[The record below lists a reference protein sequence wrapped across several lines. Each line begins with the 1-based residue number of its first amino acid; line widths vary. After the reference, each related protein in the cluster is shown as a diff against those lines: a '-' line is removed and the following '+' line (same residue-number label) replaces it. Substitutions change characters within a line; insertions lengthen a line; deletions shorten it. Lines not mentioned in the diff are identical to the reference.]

1 MKDQQ
6 GNWKTGLVCMLA
18 LPMFALSAV
27 RDWGQPPPAVTNV
40 GAREGPTYSSLKV
53 SKKHLANL
61 VVLQD
66 NWTTLGACT
75 AMGVIGDFA
84 SYLEMDVSD
93 TYDEV
98 ENCYIADIQPH
109 ILQAK
114 MSVSDPDNPS
124 YDRAMSSPEAD
135 QWWDAMVTEMETL
148 EKDLKAWK
156 LVKITSDMK
165 SILPSTWAFKV
176 KRYPD
181 GTVKKYKARFC
192 VRGDRQI
199 EGVDYWETW
208 APVVQWSTVRT
219 MMILSTKLGLV
230 SAQAD
235 ITGAFVHADL
245 KTTEHIYVRQPRGM
259 SRGRDLVLKLN
270 KSVYGLKQAP
280 KYFFEHLTKR
290 MALCGLK
297 QSNKDP
303 CLFIGSKVIA
313 VIYVDDILFYSKDAS
328 EIDKV
333 INTLKDEH
341 GVAIRKEGDAEGFLG
356 VNIVKR
362 DDSKLVLTQTGLTER
377 IVKALGLC
385 SSYSTAIGTPAE
397 TFPLPKDV
405 EGEPAVG
412 NFNYASVVGM
422 LLYLSGH
429 SRPDIAFA
437 VHQCARYT
445 FKPTRRHE
453 QALVR
458 IGRYLKGT
466 MNRGLI
472 LSPTDS
478 PDIDCYPDADFAGLY
493 GHEDAQDPHCARSRT
508 GYIIMAFGC
517 PILWK
522 SRLQT
527 EIALSTM
534 EAEYVALSTSC
545 KDLFPIV
552 SMVQELAGSVGL
564 QVNDIAK
571 MHIKIHEDNVGALTL
586 AKLEPAR
593 MTPRSKHYAIKY
605 HWFREHV
612 HANRVKIVKIDLAN
626 QLGDMFTK
634 GLPRPAFEHLR
645 YLLMGW

>member
-1 MKDQQ
+1 
-6 GNWKTGLVCMLA
+6 
-18 LPMFALSAV
+18 
-27 RDWGQPPPAVTNV
+27 
-40 GAREGPTYSSLKV
+40 
-53 SKKHLANL
+53 
-61 VVLQD
+61 
-66 NWTTLGACT
+66 
-75 AMGVIGDFA
+75 
-84 SYLEMDVSD
+84 
-93 TYDEV
+93 
-98 ENCYIADIQPH
+98 
-109 ILQAK
+109 
-114 MSVSDPDNPS
+114 
-124 YDRAMSSPEAD
+124 
-135 QWWDAMVTEMETL
+135 
-148 EKDLKAWK
+148 
-156 LVKITSDMK
+156 
-165 SILPSTWAFKV
+165 
-176 KRYPD
+176 
-181 GTVKKYKARFC
+181 
-192 VRGDRQI
+192 
-199 EGVDYWETW
+199 
-208 APVVQWSTVRT
+208 
-219 MMILSTKLGLV
+219 
-230 SAQAD
+230 
-235 ITGAFVHADL
+235 
-245 KTTEHIYVRQPRGM
+245 
-259 SRGRDLVLKLN
+259 
-270 KSVYGLKQAP
+270 
-280 KYFFEHLTKR
+280 
-290 MALCGLK
+290 
-297 QSNKDP
+297 
-303 CLFIGSKVIA
+303 
-313 VIYVDDILFYSKDAS
+313 
-328 EIDKV
+328 
-333 INTLKDEH
+333 
-341 GVAIRKEGDAEGFLG
+341 
-356 VNIVKR
+356 
-362 DDSKLVLTQTGLTER
+362 
-377 IVKALGLC
+377 
-385 SSYSTAIGTPAE
+385 
-397 TFPLPKDV
+397 
-405 EGEPAVG
+405 
-412 NFNYASVVGM
+412 M

-612 HANRVKIVKIDLAN
+612 HAKRVKIVKIDSAN